1 MSPFDFVNAINYKK
15 NLLAEDPQAEKEYD
29 KSKWIINK
37 AFSYFPDTIMPA
49 NAMNERWYI
58 PAKWQFNFFL
68 NTITKGK
75 RRSEWVKKEP
85 TTEALAL
92 VKEYFGYSS
101 ERAKEALLILSEQDL
116 KVIEEKLYKGGK

>member
-1 MSPFDFVNAINYKK
+1 MSPFDFVNAINFKK

-29 KSKWIINK
+29 KGKWIVNK
-37 AFSYFPDTIMPA
+37 AYSYFPDTIMPA
-49 NAMNERWYI
+49 NAMNERWSI
-58 PAKWQFNFFL
+58 PAKWQFHFFL

-75 RRSEWVKKEP
+75 RRSDWVKKEP
-85 TTEALAL
+85 TTEALKL

-101 ERAKEALLILSEQDL
+101 ERAREALSILSEEDL

>member
-15 NLLAEDPQAEKEYD
+15 NILAEDPQAEKEYG
-29 KSKWIINK
+29 KNTYIINK
-37 AFSYFPDTIMPA
+37 AFSYFPDTVMPA
-49 NAMNERWYI
+49 NAMNEHWDI

-75 RRSEWVKKEP
+75 RRSDWVKKEP
-85 TTEALAL
+85 TPDSLKL

-101 ERAKEALLILSEQDL
+101 EKAKDALKVLSDKDL
-116 KVIEEKLYKGGK
+116 KAIEEKLYKGGK